1 MARFSS
7 TELCVGACGIAIAVT
22 RVIGCSEYDESLLRY
37 TDAGLD
43 ASIEA
48 SVPDGGDAAPEAAP
62 EADAP
67 PEVSLDVLTEEAAPS
82 CSATIVDCDGDEG
95 NGCETD
101 LTSSVSSCGACGHGC
116 LDGACKEGK
125 CQPFVLASGQST
137 PTNVALDDTH
147 LYWTNQV
154 PGGAIM
160 RVPRLGGAAEI
171 VAAKTKIPGGLAVDG
186 SSVFWSEFESGGS
199 IWRLDMIDVGD
210 ASKAVELHTGQ
221 ATSLTLIAEGTR
233 VFWVTPGT
241 VRSVLKAGGGYL
253 QLADGQGTPA
263 GLVAGFGLVFWTNAV
278 AGTVVGTNLSDLDA
292 GITTLASDQS
302 YPVGLAADISN
313 LYWANNMAGADGGL
327 PRIMAVSRTA
337 SVAPKVL
344 ADDQAGPIGVAQRG
358 TYVYWTNN
366 VGGSVMRVLKT
377 GGAPETLASG
387 QQAPGGIA
395 VDSTAVYWVNR
406 DDGNV
411 MALAL

>member
-1 MARFSS
+1 VARFSS
-7 TELCVGACGIAIAVT
+7 TEFCVGACGIAVAVT

-43 ASIEA
+43 ASLEA

-67 PEVSLDVLTEEAAPS
+67 QDVAPDVLTEEAAPS

-101 LTSSVSSCGACGHGC
+101 LTSSVTSCGACGNSC
-116 LDGACKEGK
+116 LGGACKEGK
-125 CQPFVLASGQST
+125 CQPFVIASGQST

-154 PGGAIM
+154 PGGAVM
-160 RVPRLGGAAEI
+160 RVPRLGGTAEM
-171 VAAKTKIPGGLAVDG
+171 VATKTKTPGGLAVDG

-199 IWRLDMIDVGD
+199 IWRLDKSDVGD

-221 ATSLTLIAEGTR
+221 GTSLTLIADGTR

-241 VRSVLKAGGGYL
+241 VRSVFKTGGGYV

-263 GLVAGFGLVFWTNAV
+263 GLVSGLGFVFWTNTST
-278 AGTVVGTNLSDLDA
+278 GTVVGTSLSDLDA
-292 GITTLASDQS
+292 GIKTLASGQS
-302 YPVGLAADISN
+302 YPSGLAADISN
-313 LYWANNMAGADGGL
+313 LYWANHMADADGGL
-327 PRIMAVSRTA
+327 PRIMAVSRTG

-366 VGGSVMRVLKT
+366 VGGTVMRVLKT
-377 GGAPETLASG
+377 GGAAEELASG

-395 VDSTAVYWVNR
+395 VDSTAIYWVNR